1 MLFRTFL
8 DWLGVFV
15 FLDGAVFD
23 LAIQGKPIG
32 YTLTI
37 ALVVSTIQ
45 IIITFL
51 GFEAIISAMK
61 KRYFSNRKA
70 SKMVKDFTK
79 LAERIWKWLEKWRKK
94 IKIIDFLVKL
104 ILGAKRHKYLAIFV
118 PNLIPFAP
126 YFTTATAIAS
136 TYYRKRKLAL
146 VIVIIGNSMKFLI
159 FVPLYY
165 LLA

>member
-1 MLFRTFL
+1 MSFRTFL
-8 DWLGVFV
+8 DWLGIFIY
-15 FLDGAVFD
+15 LDGAIFD
-23 LAIQGKPIG
+23 FALQGKPIE

-45 IIITFL
+45 IMTTFL
-51 GFEAIISAMK
+51 GFEAVITVIK
-61 KRYFSNRKA
+61 KKYFSNRKT
-70 SKMVKDFTK
+70 SKGMEDFIK

-94 IKIIDFLVKL
+94 IKIVDFLVKL
-104 ILGAKRHKYLAIFV
+104 IIGAKKHKYLAIFI

-126 YFTTATAIAS
+126 YFTTAATIAA
-136 TYYRKRKLAL
+136 TYYQRKRIALAV
-146 VIVIIGNSMKFLI
+146 VIAGNSMKFLI